1 MTKFFIVAIGLLL
14 VNNELRINK
23 LCCNYV
29 EPCFCGT
36 FIPTYPT

>member
-14 VNNELRINK
+14 VNNELRINT

-29 EPCFCGT
+29 EPCFRSI
-36 FIPTYPT
+36 FFPTYPT